1 MAPADDTTRSKSLT
15 WVDYDAPAVKK
26 RRVKAHIFEDAPRAE
41 SRRKPHQDRAKFTVA
56 AILEAAAE
64 VIDDVGWAHASTN
77 RIAERAGV
85 SIGSLYQYFPNK
97 EAILSSL
104 VETHRHGVH
113 SVVAEALTRLGDP
126 EISVEEALRWLFEEL
141 VRVHQDD
148 PVLTRVL
155 STQVP
160 HPKTGEGN
168 RGETDELVL
177 RLQEILVRR
186 SDVHVRDWM
195 AAAHV
200 VATATEALTRWL
212 AHEAPDDLATA
223 TLIDEI
229 VAMLA
234 GYLTKQ

>member
-1 MAPADDTTRSKSLT
+1 MLFSQGPPDESTVNWMSVPGPCKGLSKSLQVGVPARAFVVYWYFT
-15 WVDYDAPAVKK
+15 VNPPSFVGAVKLTLM
-26 RRVKAHIFEDAPRAE
+26 P
-41 SRRKPHQDRAKFTVA
+41 S
-56 AILEAAAE
+56 
-64 VIDDVGWAHASTN
+64 GN
-77 RIAERAGV
+77 
-85 SIGSLYQYFPNK
+85 
-97 EAILSSL
+97 
-104 VETHRHGVH
+104 
-113 SVVAEALTRLGDP
+113 VVAEALARLGDP

-160 HPKTGEGN
+160 HQKVDEAN
-168 RGETDELVL
+168 RGDTDELVL

-186 SDVHVRDWM
+186 SEIRVRDWM

-212 AHEAPDDLATA
+212 AHEAPNELATEA
-223 TLIDEI
+223 LIEEI